1 MPASKS
7 GSKGSSA
14 GSSAAKPAKDHCLEP
29 QEDVWGHKA
38 ITLPKQWPLA
48 RPQLATREERLERN
62 ELRLGFAWV
71 IQKDQHKHGVPVL
84 PPCSWCGQP
93 TEGYCDFCDQTPATA
108 VCSSCGGTDA
118 KVRVACR
125 RCEFLLDRC

>member
-48 RPQLATREERLERN
+48 RPQLATREERLERTD
-62 ELRLGFAWV
+62 LRLGFALA
-71 IQKDQHKHGVPVL
+71 IQKDHHKHGLPVL
-84 PPCSWCGQP
+84 PPCS
-93 TEGYCDFCDQTPATA
+93 
-108 VCSSCGGTDA
+108 
-118 KVRVACR
+118 
-125 RCEFLLDRC
+125 